1 MFVVLLFYFYFFVLG
16 MSVYSK
22 AMIPILIAILISFP
36 VGRSS
41 FRFRAQALWRPM
53 FAKST
58 KQWDMPRSSA
68 NFSNSTKIHT
78 IKLSELDFAESICY
92 KEKVFNSVCGTDVQ
106 GVH

>member
-1 MFVVLLFYFYFFVLG
+1 